1 MRCVYKRMS
10 LGHFGISSLH
20 KVEEI
25 MVPGF
30 DNELYRRWMNLLG
43 HFEHTHTHTHTH
55 IHAYRQEH
63 TFTVI

>member
-43 HFEHTHTHTHTH
+43 HFEHTHTHTYMLIDRNTRSQSYKHT
-55 IHAYRQEH
+55 
-63 TFTVI
+63 